1 MDLEIIKRIILEHLI
16 TPPRWGGRHTEL
28 RNIKKGFPSN
38 VYNSKEGQKLID
50 KAIKELI
57 NSGLLLCKKSTG
69 ELRVSLNPRMK
80 KEIMEFIAKSCSS

>member
-1 MDLEIIKRIILEHLI
+1 MDIGVIKRIIIESLI

-38 VYNSKEGQKLID
+38 IYNSKEGQKLID

-57 NSGLLLCKKSTG
+57 NSSLLLCKKSTG
-69 ELRVSLNPRMK
+69 ELHVSLNPRMK
-80 KEIMEFIAKSCSS
+80 KEIMELIK